1 MVYLEK
7 CMIGLCSMCV
17 CLHTEMHMRDGSM
30 PIYKPLKDVHKM
42 AFDCIHSHMKLLE
55 YDKERI
61 VKFEY
66 Y

>member
-1 MVYLEK
+1 
-7 CMIGLCSMCV
+7 MCV

-55 YDKERI
+55 YDKERV
-61 VKFEY
+61 VKFECY
-66 Y
+66 